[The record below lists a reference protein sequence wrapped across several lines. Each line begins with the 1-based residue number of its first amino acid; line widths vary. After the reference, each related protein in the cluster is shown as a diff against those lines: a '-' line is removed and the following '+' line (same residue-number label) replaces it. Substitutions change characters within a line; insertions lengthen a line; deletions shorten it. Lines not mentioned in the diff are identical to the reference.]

1 MNYLSKAYHEK
12 NLKDAGFTD
21 LDVTQ
26 VIPAVMSSF
35 TGKDG
40 KIFDFYYDPED
51 KEYLDS
57 IVEQDFSQLFNS
69 VDFTKD
75 DNFPL
80 ISSKGWE
87 LQKVAEGDHKDGYYQ
102 PNAKV

>member
-1 MNYLSKAYHEK
+1 MYHEK
-12 NLKDAGFTD
+12 NLKAAGFTD
-21 LDVTQ
+21 VDVIQ
-26 VIPAVMSSF
+26 VIPAGTSSF

-40 KIFDFYYDPED
+40 KIYDFYYDPED

-57 IVEQDFSQLFNS
+57 IADQDFSQLFDS
-69 VDFTKD
+69 DDFTKD
-75 DNFPL
+75 ENFKL

-102 PNAKV
+102 PANAKV